1 MSSECHIRRPCHWQ
15 WQWLITF
22 SLITF
27 SLDAAN
33 DVVAANELYEA
44 FARLALEQNIKL
56 DLDSFSDHVATE
68 DVLTPKTAPAG
79 GSQGAVSAASSS
91 GPYMKASARQCI
103 DSYKSGQSL
112 EEISNNRGVKL
123 VTVQ

>member
-1 MSSECHIRRPCHWQ
+1 MIVAMANHLSP
-15 WQWLITF
+15 LV
-22 SLITF
+22 
-27 SLDAAN
+27 DAAN
-33 DVVAANELYEA
+33 DIVAANELYNA
-44 FARLALEQNIKL
+44 FAELAMQQNIKL
-56 DLDSFSDHVATE
+56 DLDSYSDHVATE

-79 GSQGAVSAASSS
+79 GSSGAVSAASGS